1 LGPIAKYRALREKYN
16 FTGSLPIPCG
26 HAKKWLLTQKTK
38 KMKNF
43 ETILNTGQDAANYIE
58 IDDPTNIFVVGHE
71 SL

>member
-1 LGPIAKYRALREKYN
+1 M
-16 FTGSLPIPCG
+16 PIPCG